1 MSLKISIAE
10 KDVGVVEVALE
21 GRLDTDTSA
30 SLEDRVEEVLVRKL
44 RALVFNMAKLDYIS
58 SLGVRVVFKALK
70 HMRQKGGELL
80 MINLQKQIKKVFDIA
95 QALPPETMFASVEE
109 ADAYLDAMQKKALEE
124 DG

>member
-1 MSLKISIAE
+1 MSLRISIAE
-10 KDVGVVEVALE
+10 KEVGVVEVALE

-30 SLEDRVEEVLVRKL
+30 GLESRVEEVLVRKL

-58 SLGVRVVFKALK
+58 SMGVRVVFKALK

-80 MINLQKQIKKVFDIA
+80 LINLQKQIKKVFDIA

-109 ADAYLDAMQKKALEE
+109 ADAYLDAMQQKALEE
-124 DG
+124 DD

>member
-10 KDVGVVEVALE
+10 KGVGVVEVALE

-30 SLEDRVEEVLVRKL
+30 GLEDRVEEVLDRKL